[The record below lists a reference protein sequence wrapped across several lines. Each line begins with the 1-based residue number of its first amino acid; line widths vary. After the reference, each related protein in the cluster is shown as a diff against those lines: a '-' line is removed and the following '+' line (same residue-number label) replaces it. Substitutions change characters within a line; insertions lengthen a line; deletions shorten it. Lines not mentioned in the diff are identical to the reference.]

1 MLLAPATLETTRR
14 ARADAQR
21 REALVQDKLDD
32 IDLED
37 AILNSHRTY
46 ADACKPHNA
55 KTAKILKDNAERRD
69 ALCFDLLMIQDELC
83 NLDMAQCHIWA
94 ASCEVRGVQ
103 ERARSGGDICEQIAM
118 LDAWDDHKIA
128 RRAKL
133 STDATDKIAR
143 RAKLSTNAADKIARR
158 AKLSTNAADKI
169 PPKGPRRSKQ
179 TERKIITQQQHDRH
193 ASRKRWVATLRSDVI
208 LAV

>member
-1 MLLAPATLETTRR
+1 MLLDPATLDATLR

-21 REALVQDKLDD
+21 REALVQEKLDN

-46 ADACKPHNA
+46 ADACKPLDA
-55 KTAKILKDNAERRD
+55 KTVKMLSDNAERRD
-69 ALCFDLLMIQDELC
+69 ALIFDLLMIQDELC
-83 NLDMAQCHIWA
+83 DLDMTQCHIWA

-103 ERARSGGDICEQIAM
+103 ERACSGGDICEQITM
-118 LDAWDDHKIA
+118 LDAWDDH
-128 RRAKL
+128 
-133 STDATDKIAR
+133 KIAR